1 MARVT
6 QLRILAENKPG
17 MLATICSEFAQ
28 KAINITAIM
37 ATQDTTAG
45 IRVLAS
51 PSANARKVLD
61 QLGIAY
67 EEEEVLAV
75 RVTDRPGALGRVMR
89 KLGAAGVNVEYVY
102 GSIVK
107 GSDRAL
113 IVVGVQDIGKAEKL
127 V

>member
-17 MLATICSEFAQ
+17 MLATICSELAD

-37 ATQDTTAG
+37 ATQDSGAG
-45 IRVLAS
+45 IRILAS
-51 PSANARKVLD
+51 PSASARKVLD
-61 QLGIAY
+61 RLGIAY
-67 EEEEVLAV
+67 KEEEVLAV

-89 KLGAAGVNVEYVY
+89 KLGAAGVNVEYAY

>member
-17 MLATICSEFAQ
+17 MLATICSEFAG

-45 IRVLAS
+45 IRLLATPTAS
-51 PSANARKVLD
+51 ARKVLD
-61 QLGIAY
+61 QLGIRY
-67 EEEEVLAV
+67 EEEEALAV

-89 KLGAAGVNVEYVY
+89 KLGGAGVNVEYAY

-107 GSDRAL
+107 SSDRAL
-113 IVVGVQDIGKAEKL
+113 IVVGVRDIGKAEKL